1 MKITKVP
8 DAYDM
13 NIYEKKKAL
22 KDCYICPFCG
32 ESRMMG
38 YHNGKVC
45 GIEEGLLGR
54 QEWVKT
60 GWFKKELMHID
71 IFICHTCGARWES
84 EPYKNV

>member
-8 DAYDM
+8 DVYDM

-32 ESRMMG
+32 ESRRFTF
-38 YHNGKVC
+38 NITGKC
-45 GIEEGLLGR
+45 GISDLICR
-54 QEWVKT
+54 TEWVKT
-60 GWFKKELMHID
+60 GLFKKEPMKVS

-84 EPYKNV
+84 EPYKNG